1 MMNIPYGY
9 ALRRTFPGSSPAASC
24 LAAGLAALM
33 VAGCTVYRADPIDL
47 HKEADEWRQT
57 SAAVL
62 PSRTPSYRD
71 LRQLGLIL
79 NPALNAA
86 RLKSSSSRE
95 SARQAGWWQD
105 PSVSTDVQRI
115 LHEGG
120 YDYSAGL
127 SLTIP
132 VTGLPGLEKKAASQ
146 YAEKDYWDLRQS
158 EADYLAAF
166 DQAWNALGLAA
177 ERERLATRRLETLR
191 GENDLINRLAG
202 LGEGTEAD
210 RQVAAQRR
218 NDAVTAVQTAA
229 RDRQKCEQD
238 LVRLLGVHPDS
249 KLHGSSGRPAGGPPT
264 AVPVPAPE
272 ALAASPRVR
281 AQLAS
286 YGAGETQLR
295 TEIRRQYPEISFGP
309 LSSRE
314 DGERKAGAS
323 IGFDLP
329 LWNRNRAAIAA
340 ARGNRDLVRQE
351 TVQLWRQQ
359 LLDARQLGDTQRLL
373 LAQCRD
379 EQQRIARLDEGLA
392 RLEKLYGAGE
402 SSIGELA
409 DARQQLYERR
419 LAYLE
424 TLGALWDVQ
433 TRLTYLAPNR

>member
-1 MMNIPYGY
+1 MNAPRC
-9 ALRRTFPGSSPAASC
+9 ALFN
-24 LAAGLAALM
+24 AGLAASGLA
-33 VAGCTVYRADPIDL
+33 AGIAAALAASCTAYRAAPVDL
-47 HKEADEWRQT
+47 HQDTAEWRQA
-57 SAAVL
+57 SAAIL
-62 PSRTPSYRD
+62 PARMPGYET

-86 RLKSSSSRE
+86 RVKSSSSRN
-95 SARQAGWWQD
+95 AVAQAGWWQD

-120 YDYSAGL
+120 YDYGAGVT
-127 SLTIP
+127 LTIP
-132 VTGLPGLEKKAASQ
+132 VTGLPGLEKKSASQ
-146 YAEKDYWDLRQS
+146 YAEKDYWDLRQT
-158 EADYLAAF
+158 EADYLTAF

-177 ERERLATRRLETLR
+177 ERERLATRRLEALH
-191 GENDLINRLAG
+191 GETELIGRLAG
-202 LGEGTEAD
+202 LGENSQAD
-210 RQVAAQRR
+210 KQVAAQRQ
-218 NDAVTAVQTAA
+218 NGAVTAVQTAV

-249 KLHGSSGRPAGGPPT
+249 ASCLKGAGRPVGKTCPGAV
-264 AVPVPAPE
+264 AVPSAGM
-272 ALAASPRVR
+272 LAASPRVR
-281 AQLAS
+281 AQLAA
-286 YGAGETQLR
+286 YGAGETQLQ
-295 TEIRRQYPEISFGP
+295 TEIRKQYPEISIGP

-314 DGERKAGAS
+314 EGERKAGGS

-379 EQQRIARLDEGLA
+379 ERQRISELEEGLE
-392 RLEKLYGAGE
+392 RLEKLYGVGE
-402 SSIGELA
+402 STVGELA
-409 DARQQLYERR
+409 DARQQVYERR

-433 TRLTYLAPNR
+433 ARLTNLTPNR